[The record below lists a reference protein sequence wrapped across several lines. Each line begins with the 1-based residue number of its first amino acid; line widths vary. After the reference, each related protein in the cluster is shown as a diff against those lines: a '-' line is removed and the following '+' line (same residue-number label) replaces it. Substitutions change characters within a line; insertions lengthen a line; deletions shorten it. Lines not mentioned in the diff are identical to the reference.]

1 MAGQKWHGHL
11 KCNNKPHF
19 VHLMKTELISGGENC
34 CQRGCCSYGWSDVR
48 NKGMTNECIFFW
60 GLIWFPCS
68 EFRYC
73 LLRTPD
79 HEEESTCCMWVAV
92 SDRQG
97 EQGIEGGVVLPQQ
110 VILLLRQQTKKWCT
124 FSEKAILFTAGGL
137 NDQQNRST
145 IYPCYSSWWLLQEC
159 HFKKLRKAKCIF
171 LLSKG

>member
-1 MAGQKWHGHL
+1 MIGRAEMTWAL
-11 KCNNKPHF
+11 KMQQQTTFC
-19 VHLMKTELISGGENC
+19 TSDENWTDI
-34 CQRGCCSYGWSDVR
+34 RGWKLLP
-48 NKGMTNECIFFW
+48 KGLLLLWVIRCKKKQVWPTHVFFW

-68 EFRYC
+68 EFTYC

-79 HEEESTCCMWVAV
+79 QEESTCCMWVAV

-110 VILLLRQQTKKWCT
+110 VILLRQQAKKWCT

-159 HFKKLRKAKCIF
+159 HFKKLREAKYTF
-171 LLSKG
+171 LLSKR